1 MAAMEAS
8 FLPKYPSPAPKSS
21 PWLSSVISLV
31 AYLLVASLFIR
42 DIKVAVILIFILLLH
57 ELGHYLAMRHYQYH
71 ETGIFFIPL
80 LGAFVSGS
88 KRTLS
93 QQESATIILAGPLP
107 GMLLGTLLLLL
118 TRNVP
123 LDLSIASVLNWSG
136 AALLLLN
143 GFNLLPIYPLDGG
156 QLLHRVFLD
165 EESLLGRIFVLFSAL
180 LLTWLALQ
188 LKFYALLLFPLL
200 LLWRTRKDKTLK
212 KIEERIAAAGIDT
225 DVDYEQLPDQDYW
238 KIRAILI
245 EVHPRFASLNP
256 ATNEYD
262 SKEASVQ
269 SLIASLLDRKLIM
282 DLTIAKKL
290 MIATLWIAALA
301 FTALF
306 GLLTLKGLS

>member
-1 MAAMEAS
+1 MAFMEGS
-8 FLPKYPSPAPKSS
+8 LLPKFPSPPTKSS
-21 PWLSSVISLV
+21 PWLSSLLSLV

-42 DIKVAVILIFILLLH
+42 DVKVAAILIFILLLH
-57 ELGHYLAMRHYQYH
+57 ELGHYLAMRHYRYH

-107 GMLLGTLLLLL
+107 GILLGTLLLLF
-118 TRNVP
+118 TRNAS
-123 LDLSIASVLNWSG
+123 LDLSTIAVLNWTG
-136 AALLLLN
+136 VALILLN
-143 GFNLLPIYPLDGG
+143 GLNLLPIYPLDGG
-156 QLLHRVFLD
+156 QLLNRVFLD
-165 EESLLGRIFVLFSAL
+165 EESRLGRIFVLLSTL

-188 LKFYALLLFPLL
+188 LKFYPLLLFPLL
-200 LLWRTRKDKTLK
+200 LWWRTRKDKTIK
-212 KIEERIAAAGIDT
+212 KIEERIAEAGINT
-225 DVDYEQLPDQDYW
+225 DVDYEQLPDEDYW

-269 SLIASLLDRKLIM
+269 SQIASLLDRKLIM
-282 DLTIAKKL
+282 DLTLPKKL
-290 MIATLWIAALA
+290 MIATLWVAALL

-306 GLLTLKGLS
+306 GLLSWGGL

>member
-1 MAAMEAS
+1 MAFMEGS
-8 FLPKYPSPAPKSS
+8 LLPKFPSPPTKSS
-21 PWLSSVISLV
+21 PWLSSLLSLV

-42 DIKVAVILIFILLLH
+42 DVKVAAILIFILLLH
-57 ELGHYLAMRHYQYH
+57 ELGHYLAMRHYRYH

-107 GMLLGTLLLLL
+107 GILLG
-118 TRNVP
+118 
-123 LDLSIASVLNWSG
+123 
-136 AALLLLN
+136 ALLLLFTRNASLDLSTIAVLNWTGVALILLN
-143 GFNLLPIYPLDGG
+143 GLNLLPIYPLDGG
-156 QLLHRVFLD
+156 QLLNRVFLD
-165 EESLLGRIFVLFSAL
+165 EESRLGRIFVLLSTL

-188 LKFYALLLFPLL
+188 LKFYPLLLFPLL
-200 LLWRTRKDKTLK
+200 LWWRTRKDKTIK
-212 KIEERIAAAGIDT
+212 KIEERIAEAGINT
-225 DVDYEQLPDQDYW
+225 DVDYEQLPDEDYW

-269 SLIASLLDRKLIM
+269 SQIASLLDRKLIM
-282 DLTIAKKL
+282 DLTLPKKL
-290 MIATLWIAALA
+290 MIATLWVAALL

-306 GLLTLKGLS
+306 GLLSWGGL

>member
-1 MAAMEAS
+1 MAFMEGS
-8 FLPKYPSPAPKSS
+8 LLPKFPSPPTKSS
-21 PWLSSVISLV
+21 PWLSSLLSLV

-42 DIKVAVILIFILLLH
+42 DVKVAAILIFILLLH
-57 ELGHYLAMRHYQYH
+57 ELGHYLAMRHYRYH

-107 GMLLGTLLLLL
+107 GILLGTLLLLF
-118 TRNVP
+118 TRNAS
-123 LDLSIASVLNWSG
+123 LDLSTIAVLNWTG
-136 AALLLLN
+136 VALILLN
-143 GFNLLPIYPLDGG
+143 GLNLLPIYPLDGG
-156 QLLHRVFLD
+156 QLLNRVFLD
-165 EESLLGRIFVLFSAL
+165 EESRLGRIFVLLSTL

-188 LKFYALLLFPLL
+188 LKFYPLLLFPLL
-200 LLWRTRKDKTLK
+200 LWWRTRKDKTIK
-212 KIEERIAAAGIDT
+212 KIEERIAEAGINT
-225 DVDYEQLPDQDYW
+225 DVDYEQLPDEDYW

-269 SLIASLLDRKLIM
+269 SQIASLLDRKLIM
-282 DLTIAKKL
+282 DLTLPKKL
-290 MIATLWIAALA
+290 MIATLWVAALV

-306 GLLTLKGLS
+306 GLLSWGGL

>member
-1 MAAMEAS
+1 MDGSM
-8 FLPKYPSPAPKSS
+8 LPKYPSPAPRSTPWISS
-21 PWLSSVISLV
+21 LLSLV

-42 DIKVAVILIFILLLH
+42 EVKVAAILIFILLVH
-57 ELGHYLAMRHYQYH
+57 ELGHYFAMRHYGYH
-71 ETGIFFIPL
+71 DTGIFFIPL

-107 GMLLGTLLLLL
+107 GILLGILAILVA
-118 TRNVP
+118 RNGTWDP
-123 LDLSIASVLNWSG
+123 STIAVLNWAG
-136 AALLLLN
+136 VALVLLN

-156 QLLHRVFLD
+156 QLLNRVFLD
-165 EESLLGRIFVLFSAL
+165 EESTLGRIFVLLSAL

-188 LKFYALLLFPLL
+188 LKFYALLLFPIL

-212 KIEERIAAAGIDT
+212 KIEAKIAAAGIDT

-245 EVHPRFASLNP
+245 ELHPRFASLDP
-256 ATNEYD
+256 ATDNYD
-262 SKEASVQ
+262 SKEPSVQ
-269 SLIASLLDRKLIM
+269 TMIASLLDRKLIM
-282 DLTIAKKL
+282 DLTVAKKM
-290 MIATLWIAALA
+290 MIATLWVAALL

-306 GLLTLKGLS
+306 GLLSWRGL

>member
-1 MAAMEAS
+1 MDGAM
-8 FLPKYPSPAPKSS
+8 LPKYPSPAPRSTPWISS
-21 PWLSSVISLV
+21 LLSLV

-42 DIKVAVILIFILLLH
+42 EVKVAAILIFILLVH
-57 ELGHYLAMRHYQYH
+57 ELGHYFAMRHYGYH
-71 ETGIFFIPL
+71 DTGIFFIPL

-107 GMLLGTLLLLL
+107 GILLGILAILVA
-118 TRNVP
+118 RNGTWDP
-123 LDLSIASVLNWSG
+123 STIAVLNWAG
-136 AALLLLN
+136 VALVLLN

-156 QLLHRVFLD
+156 QLLNRVFLD
-165 EESLLGRIFVLFSAL
+165 EESTLGRIFVLLSAL

-188 LKFYALLLFPLL
+188 LKFYALLLFPIL

-212 KIEERIAAAGIDT
+212 KIEAKIATAGIDT

-245 EVHPRFASLNP
+245 ELHPRFASLDP
-256 ATNEYD
+256 ATDNYD
-262 SKEASVQ
+262 SKEPSVQ
-269 SLIASLLDRKLIM
+269 TMIASLLDRKLIM
-282 DLTIAKKL
+282 DLTVAKKL
-290 MIATLWIAALA
+290 MIATLWVAALL

-306 GLLTLKGLS
+306 GLLSWRGL